1 MVKSVQAKLLL
12 NKVVNFERA
21 TPTDLNVIIRRVH
34 ELAVKEGDDL
44 SEIGQYFYSHMMKRF
59 FKEDKKLSE
68 KRKVRMTDPSQ
79 SLFSEYLRRVYTF
92 GCW

>member
-1 MVKSVQAKLLL
+1 MPIYLACSLNEPVVKSVQAKLLL

-34 ELAVKEGDDL
+34 NLALEEGNDL
-44 SEIGQYFYSHMMKRF
+44 AEIGQYFYSHMMKRF

-68 KRKVRMTDPSQ
+68 RRRVRITDPS
-79 SLFSEYLRRVYTF
+79 
-92 GCW
+92 